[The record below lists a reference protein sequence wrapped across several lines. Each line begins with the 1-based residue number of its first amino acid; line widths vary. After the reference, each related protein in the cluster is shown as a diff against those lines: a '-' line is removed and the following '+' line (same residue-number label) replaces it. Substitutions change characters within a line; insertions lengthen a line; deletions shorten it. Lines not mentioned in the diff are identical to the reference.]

1 MQLENGD
8 MVVVTGVPGFAEY
21 TAKFQQFIPN
31 VLDDKVYA
39 VVRDRHSELWVVETS
54 HVEKWE
60 TGS

>member
-1 MQLENGD
+1 MQLVKGE
-8 MVVVTGVPGFAEY
+8 MVVVSNVPGFAEY

-39 VVRDRHSELWVVETS
+39 VVKDRHGSLWVVESS